1 MKKRKKLPSIFRPL
15 LWSLAWKDIDI
26 EEDKEDIIVNT
37 VNHGE
42 LKHWKWITKT
52 YGKKTIKR
60 ILENRLDS
68 ELHPESRNLAKIIFS
83 VTQFRH
89 AR

>member
-1 MKKRKKLPSIFRPL
+1 MPLIFRPL
-15 LWSLAWKDIDI
+15 LWSLSWKDVHI
-26 EEDKEDIIVNT
+26 EDDKEDIIVNT
-37 VNHGE
+37 VNNGT
-42 LKHWKWITKT
+42 LNHWKWIIKT

-60 ILENRLDS
+60 VLERRLDS
-68 ELHPESRNLAKIIFS
+68 EFHPESRNLAKVIFS